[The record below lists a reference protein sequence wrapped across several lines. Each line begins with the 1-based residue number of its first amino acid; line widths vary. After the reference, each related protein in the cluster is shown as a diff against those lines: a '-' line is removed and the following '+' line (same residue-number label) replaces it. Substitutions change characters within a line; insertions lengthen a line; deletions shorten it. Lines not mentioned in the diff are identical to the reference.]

1 MGVTSATIS
10 CDSFTRTNRGST
22 IRRCWLAVKRYIH
35 VFDYQHHQIMPDWPG
50 KNHLVKEVSFIGALW
65 RLRDY
70 IAVGRRVMML
80 DVVQGRSCNCLI
92 RSTDT

>member
-1 MGVTSATIS
+1 MALPLALTLPRQPPGYLLALSA
-10 CDSFTRTNRGST
+10 
-22 IRRCWLAVKRYIH
+22 L
-35 VFDYQHHQIMPDWPG
+35 G
-50 KNHLVKEVSFIGALW
+50 KNHLVKEVAFIGALW

-70 IAVGRRVMML
+70 IAVGQRVMML